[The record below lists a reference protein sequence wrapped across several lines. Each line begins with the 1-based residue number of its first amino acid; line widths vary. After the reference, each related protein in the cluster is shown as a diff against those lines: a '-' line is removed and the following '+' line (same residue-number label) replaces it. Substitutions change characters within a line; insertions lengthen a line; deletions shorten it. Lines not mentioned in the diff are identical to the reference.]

1 MNSSMRLSTSANAVR
16 SARWKYVFALTLMI
30 AVLLVSEHFHARTIL
45 SGATHTEL
53 IDVAG
58 RQRML
63 GQRMAHAATVARLS
77 IEHGELNRALAE
89 VQRLSATRSEFL
101 EGHRIVDAGI
111 SEFKL
116 SLADAASVS
125 QARERA
131 ARLSQAVDVCEQAV
145 REGDMQLLL
154 DALSRVGNAET
165 DFVGAMDDC
174 VHRLAAHTAQMRRHA
189 ATTDWVVT
197 SIAILLTASLAIAVI
212 EPAIRQLGRAL
223 RSARSAEEQVSRT
236 QARLERAVAGSS
248 DGLWDYDIAHKR
260 LWCSRR
266 FWRLLGRPDGQP
278 GQCDDVVSYWT
289 DRLHPDDVAS
299 VTRNAIDRMT
309 DGRPCD
315 VECRVRM
322 PGGEYRW
329 FRIRGQ
335 TSDDEEGNR
344 VRVSGSLTDIHA
356 QREAES
362 RLSLTIEASQLGLW
376 DWNLDEQTLHVNDR
390 YFTMLGD
397 PPLPSPIREGYFRHR
412 LHPEDS
418 EETIARI
425 LGVRHMG
432 REPYDHEFRIRAADG
447 TYRWIRSVARAVEF
461 NADGTVHRMIGQHL
475 DVTEQRQMRERLD
488 LAIRAANLGLWD
500 WQVQTG
506 ETYFNE
512 TFYTMLGYEPGEL
525 PMHLDTWTSLC
536 HPDDLSGALEDVKR
550 HLAGETPVCRN
561 EHRLRQSD
569 GSYRWVIDVGEVVE
583 RHDDGTPLRMIGVH
597 IDNEEQH
604 RVREAAEAASRAKS
618 EFLANMSH
626 EIRTPMTAI
635 LGFADV
641 LEDEGTSAD
650 EQLMGDAMRIVRSN
664 ARHLMALINDVLDM
678 SKIESGQMTVECI
691 ETDPV
696 QVVHDAVQL
705 VRQRAVEKGLRL
717 TLEFATPMPESIETD
732 PTRLRQILLN
742 LISNAVKFT
751 EAGTVDVIVHHAAD
765 DDGDKLR
772 ITVCDTGIGMTPH
785 QLATIT
791 AFNAFV
797 QADGS
802 MTRRFGGSGLGL
814 RISEYLA
821 RMLGGLLTIESTHG
835 IGTACMVEIAAGD
848 LAGVHLTPVEDRE
861 ALPSAEPRAITST
874 TDALAETRILVVD
887 DVAANRKLIRF
898 YLERSG
904 AEVEEAS
911 DGRIAIEMLT
921 TAPGPSYD
929 LVLMDMQMPTLD
941 GYDTTR
947 ELRRRGRGLP
957 IIAVTAHAFEGARER
972 CLDAGCDGFITKP
985 IEVPVLLQTCSAAL
999 HRDVEPH
1006 ASIGGDDMLELLQ
1019 EYRRELRSMCEQLE
1033 GHLAHQRREA
1043 IADIA
1048 HRIRGSGGAY
1058 GFPLLTELAAD
1069 VEMEAR
1075 DMGETADLHDAT
1087 RHLLDACDRAIS
1099 GEMPSRAA

>member
-1 MNSSMRLSTSANAVR
+1 M
-16 SARWKYVFALTLMI
+16 FALSLMI

-45 SGATHTEL
+45 NGAAHTEL

-63 GQRMAHAATVARLS
+63 GQRMAHAATVAGLS
-77 IEHGELNRALAE
+77 IEHGQFARALAE
-89 VQRLSATRSEFL
+89 VERLSATRSEFL
-101 EGHRIVDAGI
+101 EGHRIVSEGI
-111 SEFKL
+111 SEFEL
-116 SLADAASVS
+116 SEADAASVS
-125 QARERA
+125 RARERA
-131 ARLSQAVDVCEQAV
+131 TRLSQAVHTCEQAV
-145 REGDMQLLL
+145 LDGDRQLLVS
-154 DALSRVGNAET
+154 ALAQVGNAET
-165 DFVGAMDDC
+165 DFVVSMDDC
-174 VHRLAAHTAQMRRHA
+174 VHRLAAHTSQMRRHA

-212 EPAIRQLGRAL
+212 EPAIRQLGKAL

-248 DGLWDYDIAHKR
+248 DGLWDYDIARKR

-266 FWRLLGRPDGQP
+266 FWRLLGKPDGQAEAF
-278 GQCDDVVSYWT
+278 DDVIQFWT
-289 DRLHPDDVAS
+289 DRLHPDDVAP
-299 VTRNAIDRMT
+299 VTRTALDRLA

-315 VECRVRM
+315 FECRVRM

-329 FRIRGQ
+329 FRVRGQ
-335 TSDDEEGNR
+335 TSEDEEGNR

-397 PPLPSPIREGYFRHR
+397 PPLPSPIREGYYRHR

-418 EETIARI
+418 AETIARI

-432 REPYDHEFRIRAADG
+432 TEPYDHEFRIRAMDG
-447 TYRWIRSVARAVEF
+447 TYKWIRSVARPVEF
-461 NADGTVHRMIGQHL
+461 NADGTVHRIIGQHL

-525 PMHLDTWTSLC
+525 PMHLDTWTDIC
-536 HPDDLSGALEDVKR
+536 HPDDLPHALADVKR
-550 HLAGETPVCRN
+550 HLAGETTVYRN
-561 EHRLRQSD
+561 EHRLRQKD
-569 GSYRWVIDVGEVVE
+569 GTWRWVIDVGEVVE

-597 IDNEEQH
+597 IDNEQQH
-604 RVREAAEAASRAKS
+604 RVREAAEAANRAKS

-641 LEDEGTSAD
+641 LEDESTSAD
-650 EQLMGDAMRIVRSN
+650 EELMADAMRIVRSN
-664 ARHLMALINDVLDM
+664 ARHLMTLINDVLDM
-678 SKIESGQMTVECI
+678 SKIESGQMTVEHI
-691 ETDPV
+691 ETEPV
-696 QVVHDAVQL
+696 QIVHDAIRA
-705 VRQRAVEKGLRL
+705 VRQRAVERGLRL
-717 TLEFATPMPESIETD
+717 TCDFATPMPERIGTD

-751 EAGTVDVIVHHAAD
+751 EAGTIDVVVHHVTTNGRD
-765 DDGDKLR
+765 MIR
-772 ITVCDTGIGMTPH
+772 FTVSDTGIGMTPS
-785 QLATIT
+785 QLARIT

-814 RISEYLA
+814 RISESLA
-821 RMLGGLLTIESTHG
+821 RMLGGYLSIESTHG
-835 IGTACMVEIAAGD
+835 IGTACTIEIDAGD
-848 LAGVHLTPVEDRE
+848 LTGVRVAPVGSR
-861 ALPSAEPRAITST
+861 AAQSSTEPRTAQLV
-874 TDALAETRILVVD
+874 TDALAGTRILVVD

-904 AEVEEAS
+904 AEVAEAS
-911 DGRIAIEMLT
+911 DGRIAIDMLT
-921 TAPGPSYD
+921 AAAAQPHD

-947 ELRRRGRGLP
+947 ELRQMGQALP

-972 CLDAGCDGFITKP
+972 CLSAGCDGFITKP
-985 IEVPVLLQTCSAAL
+985 IEVPVLLQVCTEAL
-999 HRDVEPH
+999 NRDAQQPAQMESD
-1006 ASIGGDDMLELLQ
+1006 AMLVLLQ
-1019 EYRRELRSMCEQLE
+1019 EYRQELREMCAALEQHLE
-1033 GHLAHQRREA
+1033 DLRRDA
-1043 IADIA
+1043 IAEIA

-1058 GFPLLTELAAD
+1058 GFPLLTELATS
-1069 VEMEAR
+1069 VEVQARSPGEAP
-1075 DMGETADLHDAT
+1075 MLHGAT
-1087 RHLLDACDRAIS
+1087 RALLDACDRAIS
-1099 GEMPSRAA
+1099 GEMHARAA